1 MTNTISVPRILAEAA
16 VALMELN
23 EIDGIIPD
31 GLREILSA
39 PAVEVEG
46 LVAEGYF
53 FQHEETGQ
61 VMHVD
66 AQQVEWG
73 FEKNNPRLIKM
84 DALCSLPKAQ
94 AIIDALRTSLAATV
108 KESLTAGKAQMARDS
123 AELRRLC
130 AERDKLKTEL
140 ALERDALRKQ
150 LDEVRGLLKEAR
162 LMTFDV
168 TDGKAGV
175 LRG

>member
-46 LVAEGYF
+46 DLEVEGYF

-61 VMHVD
+61 VMHVE

-94 AIIDALRTSLAATV
+94 AIIDQQAA
-108 KESLTAGKAQMARDS
+108 RI
-123 AELRRLC
+123 AELVGLL
-130 AERDKLKTEL
+130 AESVGMVRGTVGNQDSEL
-140 ALERDALRKQ
+140 ADRIDAAMGSKD
-150 LDEVRGLLKEAR
+150 DE
-162 LMTFDV
+162 
-168 TDGKAGV
+168 
-175 LRG
+175 

>member
-39 PAVEVEG
+39 PVVEVEG
-46 LVAEGYF
+46 DLEVEGYF

-61 VMHVD
+61 VMHVE

-94 AIIDALRTSLAATV
+94 AIIDQQAA
-108 KESLTAGKAQMARDS
+108 RI
-123 AELRRLC
+123 AELVGLL
-130 AERDKLKTEL
+130 AESVGMVRGTVGNQDSEL
-140 ALERDALRKQ
+140 ADRIDAAMGSKD
-150 LDEVRGLLKEAR
+150 DE
-162 LMTFDV
+162 
-168 TDGKAGV
+168 
-175 LRG
+175 